1 MNFSPSCSP
10 YPKPPWLF
18 WFILSQCRT
27 KPLLFPNKW
36 ERLAQT
42 HNKTFVT
49 SEHVRPESRT
59 CSAQGTLAAPSNKG
73 PSVPAPCQGWMPIV
87 LNLIA
92 PWTPAPLVVGA
103 WECHPENQDP
113 LGWAKWGYCFK
124 SGLLYSSLFK
134 NIRCSLFHL
143 SPSPQ
148 VFAPNPLPWT
158 LLPKT
163 AAFSTLSGYLN

>member
-1 MNFSPSCSP
+1 MNFSPSCSS

-27 KPLLFPNKW
+27 KPLLFLNKW

-49 SEHVRPESRT
+49 SEHARSESRT

-92 PWTPAPLVVGA
+92 PWIPALLVVGA

-124 SGLLYSSLFK
+124 SGFLYSSLFK
-134 NIRCSLFHL
+134 NVRCSLVLFL
-143 SPSPQ
+143 SKPSSVCSQSP
-148 VFAPNPLPWT
+148 PLNPVT
-158 LLPKT
+158 
-163 AAFSTLSGYLN
+163 